1 MVSRASQLTRVL
13 AIYNVFPIMHGILER
28 FFAKN
33 SVCVGSIGV
42 TAGLLSGLLPS
53 IRYGCMMWLK
63 RAICMGLV
71 TKMSAVMSRED
82 EIAVRRKYD
91 NRWFV
96 EAIPLWARQKGCV
109 CVKNG
114 DGFDGY
120 VVVIGLAL
128 QPTKS
133 TERINYI
140 EELKDEE
147 YGRNHG
153 DRVATE
159 ALLPPSIWR
168 SGIVS
173 QIKGKRD
180 AGAAICN
187 RQKQ

>member
-1 MVSRASQLTRVL
+1 MVFWRDSLQRILYVWGRLGSQRACC
-13 AIYNVFPIMHGILER
+13 PGCCHP
-28 FFAKN
+28 
-33 SVCVGSIGV
+33 SVTIVWC
-42 TAGLLSGLLPS
+42 GL
-53 IRYGCMMWLK
+53 K
-63 RAICMGLV
+63 EAICMGLV

-96 EAIPLWARQKGCV
+96 EAIPLWTRQKGCV

-133 TERINYI
+133 AERINYI

-147 YGRNHG
+147 DGRNHG

-187 RQKQ
+187 IQKQ